1 MSGHTP
7 GPWFVKSYGGDQYV
21 RHWCVSGP
29 SVHMYTS
36 NKASLPDMYLIAAA
50 PDLLEALKNLEN
62 DDGSIP
68 SHAWEMVQKA
78 IAKATGEKA

>member
-1 MSGHTP
+1 
-7 GPWFVKSYGGDQYV
+7 
-21 RHWCVSGP
+21 
-29 SVHMYTS
+29 MYTS